1 MSTTSRVPSSWPR
14 VLLVLVMA
22 AFMVVCVVGLI
33 AVKRK
38 PGAIFNVTVT
48 TERLAFDRPIPS
60 QQRWTFQGARL
71 ETAGRITPG
80 FTGSIELDKPVRGF
94 IERIGE
100 GPLWVHV
107 ECTSPPSCETGR
119 VFSDK
124 DVVLFVA
131 GPTLDIWIGNVKQ
144 AAERGITTVLTLSG
158 TIAPGRE
165 VGVETLGST
174 AILREGSVAVLVET
188 AFGTDRFEA
197 RREPLDAG
205 DLFRIVDPDPD
216 YQTDGFVVA
225 DERPALT
232 AAYRVGGG
240 RGYRQRPGGGGYYV
254 AATTYQRILHDEFF
268 QMLSGGL
275 VILAG
280 LAAVGQLAAVLKPD
294 SQPSEAPVPRQPL
307 PPKADEERVVR
318 ESSVAAVT
326 IPAEATSNALPAPA
340 AQPQGSGGAQA
351 VQSGDQ

>member
-1 MSTTSRVPSSWPR
+1 MSTTPRDRSFWPR
-14 VLLVLVMA
+14 VLLALVMV
-22 AFMVVCVVGLI
+22 AFMIVCVVGLI

-48 TERLAFDRPIPS
+48 TERLSFERPIPS

-71 ETAGRITPG
+71 ETAGNTTPS
-80 FTGSIELDKPVRGF
+80 FTGSIELDTPVRGF

-107 ECTSPPSCETGR
+107 ECTSRPPCQVGR

-124 DVVLFVA
+124 DAVLFVA

-158 TIAPGRE
+158 TITPGRE
-165 VGVETLGST
+165 VGIETLGST

-197 RREPLDAG
+197 HREPLEAG
-205 DLFRIVDPDPD
+205 DLFRIVDPDPGN
-216 YQTDGFVVA
+216 QTDGFVVA

-240 RGYRQRPGGGGYYV
+240 RGYRQRPGGGGYDV
-254 AATTYQRILHDEFF
+254 VATTSQRILRDEFF
-268 QMLSGGL
+268 QMLSWVL
-275 VILAG
+275 VLLAG
-280 LAAVGQLAAVLKPD
+280 LAAVGQLAASLKAD
-294 SQPSEAPVPRQPL
+294 SGPSEASVPRPSL
-307 PPKADEERVVR
+307 PPKGDDERVVG
-318 ESSVAAVT
+318 EQSVAAVT
-326 IPAEATSNALPAPA
+326 IQAAATSNDLPASA
-340 AQPQGSGGAQA
+340 AQPQGSGRAQA